1 MNLEELFGVDHEQL
15 RNDVDYRMEEFF
27 LAISENIAKAMK
39 DTGIKTKGEL
49 AKRLGVTPGRV
60 SALLSGYKKNVELR
74 TIVQI
79 ALALNVTPH
88 ELCAPRKTREMIER
102 PLFGIQGGYEQVEV
116 APELNHDDNT
126 QSLSA

>member
-15 RNDVDYRMEEFF
+15 QNNVDYRVEEFF
-27 LAISENIAKAMK
+27 LAISENIAKSMK
-39 DTGIKTKGEL
+39 DAGIKKSEL
-49 AKRLGVTPGRV
+49 AKLVGVTPGRI

-79 ALALNVTPH
+79 AIALKVTPH
-88 ELCAPRKTREMIER
+88 ELCAPRKTREMIAR
-102 PLFGIQGGYEQVEV
+102 PLFGIPGGFEQVDV
-116 APELNHDDNT
+116 AVEQSHDDNT